1 MDFAN
6 FCKVAKTF
14 PNNKVD
20 SALSGGQEFL
30 PQKLFSFYTYI
41 YSVDVFKYYDGLY
54 VLKFAV
60 WLKHGLKDTA
70 ERVKEYCKKSFFI
83 YFLCKNF
90 IVYKT

>member
-30 PQKLFSFYTYI
+30 PQKLFSVYTYSTYI
-41 YSVDVFKYYDGLY
+41 ASTYLNIM
-54 VLKFAV
+54 
-60 WLKHGLKDTA
+60 T
-70 ERVKEYCKKSFFI
+70 
-83 YFLCKNF
+83 
-90 IVYKT
+90 VYMF